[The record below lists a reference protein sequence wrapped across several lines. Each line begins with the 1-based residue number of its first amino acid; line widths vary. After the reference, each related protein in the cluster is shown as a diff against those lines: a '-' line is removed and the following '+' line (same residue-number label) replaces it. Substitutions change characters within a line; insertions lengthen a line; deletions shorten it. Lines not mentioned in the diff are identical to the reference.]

1 MSTGQPIHKCTNGC
15 ETPVVR
21 RGMCPECAAERRA
34 AQVWVRDVTAEI
46 RVECK
51 VELPQHVEELTPIA
65 TREVVGI
72 RVPPLPKAPERP
84 ARVSKGAE
92 PKQDKG
98 EPAESAARAP
108 RARKERAVEPL
119 VTAEPLPPGKRKPPG
134 VADPDAP
141 ETRCRRLG
149 CNRPRHARGLCSV
162 CHGGQPHLRLPSQVS
177 GRREPHE
184 SAEILEAVHRD
195 VVAHPGVAPREIG
208 ERLGLP
214 EKDYKY
220 ALAKLVAAKR
230 VARDHRGVYRP
241 VDARPQ
247 PPRYLT
253 ARIEEILRPRKRMLL
268 AQLLNDLGVDR
279 ATFDKARRNL
289 RKRRVIQELK
299 KEGMGWW
306 ISLA

>member
-1 MSTGQPIHKCTNGC
+1 MSTGQPIIFCTNGC
-15 ETPVVR
+15 GMPVAR
-21 RGMCPECAAERRA
+21 RGMCIECAQDRRA
-34 AQVWVRDVTAEI
+34 AALWAQSKTAEI
-46 RVECK
+46 REECK
-51 VELPQHVEELTPIA
+51 VEMPQHVEPLTPIA

-72 RVPPLPKAPERP
+72 RVPPLPKAPEKP
-84 ARVSKGAE
+84 ARAPKVAE

-98 EPAESAARAP
+98 ERAVRAP

-119 VTAEPLPPGKRKPPG
+119 VTAEPLPPGKRKPLG

-141 ETRCRRLG
+141 ERRCRRLG
-149 CNRPRHARGLCSV
+149 CNRPRHARGLCST

-177 GRREPHE
+177 ERREPHE
-184 SAEILEAVHRD
+184 AAEIMEAVHRD

-253 ARIEEILRPRKRMLL
+253 ARIEEILRHRKRMLL
-268 AQLLNDLGVDR
+268 AQLLNELGVDR